1 MGSRSVR
8 TLEESRKG
16 SARTAAEI
24 SGGIPIWKMW
34 IEEQIMSV
42 YVNAVVR
49 RSFPMGIRTV
59 NTAVTDVIS
68 TVVLEV
74 ARMQVS
80 KNVPAPDH
88 VPARMMTKESM
99 QKDFDYEMAQKITK
113 NLLDEGLISIDEY
126 DRISAL
132 NAQKFSP
139 FYGDLMDI

>member
-1 MGSRSVR
+1 
-8 TLEESRKG
+8 
-16 SARTAAEI
+16 
-24 SGGIPIWKMW
+24 
-34 IEEQIMSV
+34 MSV

-68 TVVLEV
+68 MADLEV

-80 KNVPAPDH
+80 KNMPAPDH

-99 QKDFDYEMAQKITK
+99 QKDFDYEMAQKITR
-113 NLLDEGLISIDEY
+113 NLLYEGLISIDEY
-126 DRISAL
+126 DRISEL
-132 NAQKFSP
+132 NARKFSP